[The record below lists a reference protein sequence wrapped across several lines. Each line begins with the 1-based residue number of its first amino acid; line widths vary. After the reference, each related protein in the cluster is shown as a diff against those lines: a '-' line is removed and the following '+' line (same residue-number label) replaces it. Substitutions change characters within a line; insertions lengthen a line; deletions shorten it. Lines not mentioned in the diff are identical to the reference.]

1 MELYDAPKPI
11 NPDDKIS
18 SQEYELNLGEDIYL
32 LKMEIISKQKIGFN
46 IRQIN
51 NISYYYFY
59 EEYDYEAL
67 INELTLPPKHYDT
80 IDKVFKFY
88 DTSINKKKVVLTYDK
103 DKKEMAL
110 VLKITI
116 MFDEI
121 ESKLYLKENQLT
133 NEEMIK
139 ILFNEIRDLKTKKL
153 LQLNRVNVE
162 NKNQENNQ
170 ENIKKDEI
178 INKLV
183 AKNEEL
189 ELKINQLITENK
201 TIKENLE
208 QCLKYIQ
215 EKKNKKKQK
224 EELNQKIKEENDNFI
239 KQNIN
244 VEFKEKPQNLK
255 LRETLTSNASSCDQQ
270 SKFAVYIG
278 IQDHIEYLVYNNK
291 NNNNLDI
298 MRIKDKTIINSLKG
312 HNANT
317 IVIRYYLKNNKEE
330 YILSSDKNKL
340 VIIWDIQNFYSKKYT
355 IQAQYSG
362 DIYDALLLFNVFNK
376 DYILLSN
383 STSNEYS
390 KLYEFKENTPFV
402 RNIHGTNDHIT
413 YFMIPWLYQNKY
425 YLIECSYNKIF
436 INNMFED
443 ENYANL
449 SLDPEGSH
457 FCGYLY
463 NDNYLCVS
471 EYNQNFVRIW
481 DLTKKVIYKQIN
493 YEGTYNTCSYE
504 IIPWNINYTI
514 FGCDRS
520 FVIMNITDGKM
531 IKKIDVNDSHEIRS
545 MKKIKIGQIGECLI
559 CVGGGSDNS
568 IQLYSI

>member
-1 MELYDAPKPI
+1 MT
-11 NPDDKIS
+11 KI
-18 SQEYELNLGEDIYL
+18 
-32 LKMEIISKQKIGFN
+32 
-46 IRQIN
+46 
-51 NISYYYFY
+51 
-59 EEYDYEAL
+59 
-67 INELTLPPKHYDT
+67 
-80 IDKVFKFY
+80 
-88 DTSINKKKVVLTYDK
+88 
-103 DKKEMAL
+103 KKEMAL

-153 LQLNRVNVE
+153 LQLNPVNAE

-201 TIKENLE
+201 TIKANLE
-208 QCLKYIQ
+208 QCLKYIK

-224 EELNQKIKEENDNFI
+224 EELEQKMKEENDNFI

-255 LRETLTSNASSCDQQ
+255 LRETLTSNASSCNNLA
-270 SKFAVYIG
+270 KFAVYIG

-298 MRIKDKTIINSLKG
+298 MRIKDKTVINSLKG
-312 HNANT
+312 HNSNT
-317 IVIRYYLKNNKEE
+317 IVIKYYLRNNKEE
-330 YILSSDKNKL
+330 YILSSDKNEL

-376 DYILLSN
+376 DYIVLSN
-383 STSNEYS
+383 YASNEYS

-457 FCGYLY
+457 YCGYLY

-471 EYNQNFVRIW
+471 EYNQQFVRIW
-481 DLTKKVIYKQIN
+481 DLAKKVIYKQIN

-504 IIPWNINYTI
+504 IIPWNSNYSI

-520 FVIMNITDGKM
+520 FVIVDINEGKM
-531 IKKIDVNDSHEIRS
+531 VKKIDIQNSDEIRGV
-545 MKKIKIGQIGECLI
+545 KKIKMAQLGECLI
-559 CVGGGSDNS
+559 CCTDGLICSTEENNIDVF
-568 IQLYSI
+568 IHLYSL